1 MAKQTYETYFK
12 EYFNTKCKRINLI
25 LDNEKDA
32 DIIKALD
39 GKNKSQT
46 ARELMR
52 AGIESMRIESMRK

>member
-12 EYFNTKCKRINLI
+12 EYFNTRCKRINLV

-32 DIIKALD
+32 DIIKALE
-39 GKNKSQT
+39 GKNKSKT

-52 AGIESMRIESMRK
+52 KGMQAENI

>member
-32 DIIKALD
+32 DIIKALE
-39 GKNKSQT
+39 GKNVSKTIREFIRKGLQT
-46 ARELMR
+46 
-52 AGIESMRIESMRK
+52 

>member
-1 MAKQTYETYFK
+1 MATQRYETYFK
-12 EYFNTKCKRINLI
+12 EYFNTRCKRINLI

-39 GKNKSQT
+39 GKNISKT

-52 AGIESMRIESMRK
+52 KGLQAENI